1 MYKFS
6 QPPLISSSII
16 PSVIYLATSLVQV
29 FSASQHTCLFFI
41 VGSRQYPKWTCIVE
55 MSKALSRTP
64 VPQAHENS
72 KTFRRSGTGKQP
84 SLPRI
89 HVNVDRV
96 CREHQPTPASFSHM
110 FRAWDCSSTETSPQ
124 DEPASPPPHLVLYIK
139 QIHWVSRFG
148 SRCPP
153 SKWAQLTWSQPFCMC
168 AYHVWSIC
176 HLFLF
181 ILSSTP
187 LVFQDPVVQD
197 VTLSDP

>member
-6 QPPLISSSII
+6 QPPLISPSIT

-41 VGSRQYPKWTCIVE
+41 VGSRQNPKWTCIVE
-55 MSKALSRTP
+55 MSKALPKTP
-64 VPQAHENS
+64 VPQAHETS
-72 KTFRRSGTGKQP
+72 KTFHRSGTGKRP
-84 SLPRI
+84 SLPRS

-96 CREHQPTPASFSHM
+96 CREHQPTPASFS
-110 FRAWDCSSTETSPQ
+110 ETAPLQRPLPKMSQ
-124 DEPASPPPHLVLYIK
+124 PPPHLVLYIK
-139 QIHWVSRFG
+139 QTHWVARFG

-153 SKWAQLTWSQPFCMC
+153 SKRAQLTWSQPFCMC

-176 HLFLF
+176 HLFFF

-187 LVFQDPVVQD
+187 SVFQDPVVQD